1 MGNKVF
7 TRKATFVETSKGVF
21 RPVNK
26 RAKYVAHK
34 LGKRTKVSISEL
46 RSTKGKGTYT
56 FYKYTDNGLKAIR

>member
-1 MGNKVF
+1 MGNY

-26 RAKYVAHK
+26 RAKYVAK
-34 LGKRTKVSISEL
+34 RLGKRTKVTIAEL
-46 RSTKGKGTYT
+46 RGTKGQGTYK